1 MHSAQ
6 LDLSDGFSI
15 ESGFDW
21 SFGFTV
27 HQGAT
32 ISTPVMDLTG
42 FTGRFE
48 VRSEPGSTALVSLTS
63 PVGIT
68 LGGTA
73 GTVQIALAATETALI
88 PPGQYRYDFALTSAI
103 PSKNRYLTG
112 YVEVLDRILDT
123 GT

>member
-1 MHSAQ
+1 MHSAI
-6 LDLSDGFSI
+6 LNLSDGFSI
-15 ESGFDW
+15 ENGFDW
-21 SFGFTV
+21 SFDLTI

-32 ISTPVMDLTG
+32 SSTPVMDLTG

-48 VRSEPGSTALVSLTS
+48 VRAEPGSTALVNLTS

-68 LGGTA
+68 MGGTA
-73 GTVQIALAATETALI
+73 GTVQIALTATETALI
-88 PPGQYRYDFALTSAI
+88 PPGQYRYDLALTSAI

-112 YVEVLDRILDT
+112 YVEVLDRVLDT